1 MDIDRIH
8 VRSDVYG
15 LSFFAENTYGEIG
28 YRPNKSRFIRQRE
41 VLGLSLR
48 IDTMNMRL
56 GTTQVALSDLDL
68 ASNTGL
74 QQDTNAITPVTTHLR
89 VGRLQSNQSGQVA
102 FLSGKTEL
110 HLGVKPAE
118 QDKEDRLGFCVYFR
132 LFGILE
138 SPESTG
144 DESFEKPCC
153 F

>member
-1 MDIDRIH
+1 
-8 VRSDVYG
+8 
-15 LSFFAENTYGEIG
+15 
-28 YRPNKSRFIRQRE
+28 
-41 VLGLSLR
+41 
-48 IDTMNMRL
+48 MNMRL

-118 QDKEDRLGFCVYFR
+118 QDKGKIALAFAFTSDS
-132 LFGILE
+132 LE
-138 SPESTG
+138 YLNLPSQQAMKVLRSRVVSELYP
-144 DESFEKPCC
+144 DK
-153 F
+153 